1 MRTARGIGRVGSLAI
16 ALGVGTSIWI
26 GCATASADTGST
38 DPAGSIAS
46 APDRRPVHARPAPAA
61 KHPSTGKQIAKALS
75 VGSDSPL
82 AAASTAIRVSLSVGD
97 LDTRST
103 ALARS
108 RRVSRATDATA
119 DPVAARRS
127 VPASVIGAFRTPTAP
142 IARMASVLIA
152 QTSTVNPD
160 ALPPKPAL
168 QEIWIA
174 VGSSLANLAQTA
186 FRALSI
192 AAYLGPT
199 ASTLNQTL
207 VVNGYNLVP
216 SSTERVTSFYG
227 QWAFWPGGPTLIQG
241 QQQYT
246 VVDPVTKQSMG
257 TFDALVSTGS
267 PFNVRGKYV
276 ELLVTA
282 NDGVNVGTEAGQVPP
297 VGSLIA
303 TFDFFAGF
311 GWSYSAMPTASKSV
325 ITFKLLSPFFDIP
338 IPFGFDASKG
348 IADHTV
354 DNRPVNLGNGYSI
367 VPADPNGET
376 YVGTSGFLPYYT
388 AVQAHEIFNIRDS
401 SGVTVGSFEGDVTP
415 TSDVL
420 GVYTQAILVTRVT
433 GGTAGTAPGDVPPVG
448 SVFNVMYRGIDT
460 DYVVYSSLPSSSGNV
475 VSLIAV
481 NGSKVSNIRT
491 FPMNL
496 LDASAPP
503 PVKRLPI
510 AGGYSLLP
518 VSPLLPSG
526 VNGLPPREVQIQGYQ
541 QFGVYDSAGVQCGS
555 FDADVFTQ
563 WDMYGNY
570 SQALLVTKVT
580 DGTAGTTP
588 GDVPPVGSLI
598 NYVYVGNSGF
608 GTYYSSMPSG
618 SGAKVSFKFLTPLI
632 DIPTWSTY
640 NASAGMSGVAF
651 FNPFA
656 GP

>member
-1 MRTARGIGRVGSLAI
+1 MA
-16 ALGVGTSIWI
+16 AL
-26 GCATASADTGST
+26 
-38 DPAGSIAS
+38 SIA
-46 APDRRPVHARPAPAA
+46 P
-61 KHPSTGKQIAKALS
+61 
-75 VGSDSPL
+75 
-82 AAASTAIRVSLSVGD
+82 
-97 LDTRST
+97 
-103 ALARS
+103 
-108 RRVSRATDATA
+108 
-119 DPVAARRS
+119 
-127 VPASVIGAFRTPTAP
+127 
-142 IARMASVLIA
+142 
-152 QTSTVNPD
+152 TSTVNPA
-160 ALPPKPAL
+160 ALPPKLAL

-174 VGSSLANLAQTA
+174 VGSSLANIAVTA
-186 FRALSI
+186 FRALST
-192 AAYLGPT
+192 AVYLGPT

-216 SSTERVTSFYG
+216 SSTEVVTSFYG
-227 QWAFWPGGPTLIQG
+227 PSAFWPGGPTLIQG
-241 QQQYT
+241 QQQYS
-246 VVDPVTKQSMG
+246 VVDPSTQQSLG

-267 PFNVRGKYV
+267 QFNIRGKYV

-282 NDGVNVGTEAGQVPP
+282 NDGVNVGTGPGQVPP

-303 TFDFFAGF
+303 TFDFLAGF
-311 GWSYSAMPTASKSV
+311 GWSYSAMPTASKTV

-367 VPADPNGET
+367 VPADPDAET
-376 YVGTSGFLPYYT
+376 YDGTSGFLPFYT
-388 AVQAHEIFNIRDS
+388 TVQAHEVFNIRDS
-401 SGVTVGSFEGDVTP
+401 SGVTVGSFEGVVTP
-415 TSDVL
+415 TADVL
-420 GVYTQAILVTRVT
+420 GVYTQAILVTNVID
-433 GGTAGTAPGDVPPVG
+433 GTTGTAPGDVPPVG

-475 VSLIAV
+475 VSVISV
-481 NGSKVSNIRT
+481 KGTEVSNIRT

-518 VSPLLPSG
+518 VSPLVPSG

-541 QFGVYDSAGVQCGS
+541 QFGVYDSAGVQRGS

-570 SQALLVTKVT
+570 SQALLVTRVT
-580 DGTAGTTP
+580 EGTAGSAP
-588 GDVPPVGSLI
+588 GDVPPVGSMI
-598 NYVYVGNSGF
+598 NYFYVGNSAF
-608 GTYYSSMPSG
+608 GTFYSSMPSG
-618 SGAKVSFKFLTPLI
+618 SGTKVSFKFLTPLI

-640 NASAGMSGVAF
+640 NASAGMNTVSF